1 MANYIDPFP
10 DIGFKRIFGQEFSKP
25 LLIDFLNNLLI
36 GEKRIVNL
44 KFLDK
49 EQPPIFVDDRSL
61 IYDIY
66 CELDN
71 DEKIIVEMQ
80 NCEQSFFKRRSI
92 YYVSEAIARQGEKG
106 PKWQYDIK
114 GVYLIAFLNF
124 RRPDIGEEFRT
135 DVMLMNK
142 KSKEIFSDK
151 LRLVY
156 LQLPLFEKGVDECE
170 NDFDRWIYVLKNM
183 ETIKRLPWAAQNSV
197 FQKLAEIADVSSL
210 TKEERLHYDEALR
223 KYRDTLCVLE
233 GAELRGEKRGEAKG
247 LAKGLAKG
255 RAEGLAKGRE
265 EGLAKGRAEERIEIA
280 RNMKADGMSIELI
293 QKYSGLS
300 PEEIAQ
306 L

>member
-1 MANYIDPFP
+1 MANYINPFT
-10 DIGFKRIFGQEFSKP
+10 DIGFKRIFGQELSKP
-25 LLIDFLNNLLI
+25 L
-36 GEKRIVNL
+36 
-44 KFLDK
+44 
-49 EQPPIFVDDRSL
+49 
-61 IYDIY
+61 
-66 CELDN
+66 
-71 DEKIIVEMQ
+71 
-80 NCEQSFFKRRSI
+80 
-92 YYVSEAIARQGEKG
+92 
-106 PKWQYDIK
+106 
-114 GVYLIAFLNF
+114 LIAFLNF

-197 FQKLAEIADVSSL
+197 FQKLAEIADISSL
-210 TKEERLHYDEALR
+210 TKEERLYYDVALR

-233 GAELRGEKRGEAKG
+233 SAEQRGLKKGREEG

-255 RAEGLAKGRE
+255 RAEGRL
-265 EGLAKGRAEERIEIA
+265 EIA

>member
-1 MANYIDPFP
+1 MANYINPFT

-49 EQPPIFVDDRSL
+49 EQPPVFVDDRSL

-71 DEKIIVEMQ
+71 KEKIIVEMQ
-80 NCEQSFFKRRSI
+80 NCEQSYFKRRSI

-106 PKWQYDIK
+106 PEWQYDIK

-135 DVMLMNK
+135 DVMLMNR

-233 GAELRGEKRGEAKG
+233 SAEQRGVKRG
-247 LAKGLAKG
+247 LAKGREEG
-255 RAEGLAKGRE
+255 RAEGLAKGRA

-280 RNMKADGMSIELI
+280 RNMKAKELPVDLI
-293 QKYSGLS
+293 AECSGLS
-300 PEEIAQ
+300 PEEIGK

>member
-1 MANYIDPFP
+1 M
-10 DIGFKRIFGQEFSKP
+10 
-25 LLIDFLNNLLI
+25 
-36 GEKRIVNL
+36 
-44 KFLDK
+44 
-49 EQPPIFVDDRSL
+49 
-61 IYDIY
+61 
-66 CELDN
+66 
-71 DEKIIVEMQ
+71 
-80 NCEQSFFKRRSI
+80 
-92 YYVSEAIARQGEKG
+92 
-106 PKWQYDIK
+106 
-114 GVYLIAFLNF
+114 
-124 RRPDIGEEFRT
+124 
-135 DVMLMNK
+135 MLMNK
-142 KSKEIFSDK
+142 KSKEVFSDK

-156 LQLPLFEKGVDECE
+156 LQLPLFEKEVAECE

-233 GAELRGEKRGEAKG
+233 SAELRGEKRGEER
-247 LAKGLAKG
+247 GLAKG
-255 RAEGLAKGRE
+255 RAEG
-265 EGLAKGRAEERIEIA
+265 RIEIA